1 MSSSRFRLRAL
12 GAVGSV
18 AALALAAC
26 SSSGSS
32 SGGGSA
38 STNSS
43 SGTVTVAVVSNP
55 LITGQMIPL
64 TQSVFEKQNPGI
76 TVKFATYTE
85 GDLRA
90 AIEKDVSTHSNAF
103 NVIMIGPYETPL
115 FAKNG
120 WLTNLSTTYINSDP
134 SYDASDILPSISKAL
149 SYNGSLYAVPFY
161 GESSMLYYRTD
172 MFKAAGLTMP
182 QHPTWAQVQTF
193 AAKLNQPGKVSGI
206 CLRGLAGW
214 GDNMASLDTVVNT
227 FGGQWFNMN
236 WQPQLTSPAFENATN
251 FYVNLVR
258 QYGEPGAS
266 ADSFNQLLTLYG
278 QGKCAMWYDATVA
291 ATSIATTYPSVA
303 AHHRVRLRAG
313 RQDHLSGWLWTWSLG
328 IPQGTSNA
336 GAAWKFVSWATSKQY
351 DSLVAAKYGWAAV
364 PPGTRTSLYSNPSYL
379 AAAKAFAPITIA
391 SINGTDPNHP
401 TVNPVPYVGIQYVDI
416 PQFESLG
423 VQVGQQ
429 IAGAIA
435 GTESVSQALST
446 SQSDASAYT
455 PAELRPANAVTGPRR
470 CADSSGAPALRTTS
484 CYVNRRASGDGT
496 RRPGPAPQGRGPDAR
511 GQPPGGVAAPPA
523 AVARAD
529 LHRDLVTQI
538 PFLVT
543 LWYSFQAY
551 FFDIPGGAHW
561 TGLSNYK
568 AVFTDANFRGA
579 LVRSVS

>member
-1 MSSSRFRLRAL
+1 MSSPPFRFRVL

-18 AALALAAC
+18 AALVALAAC
-26 SSSGSS
+26 SSSSS
-32 SGGGSA
+32 SSGSA

-103 NVIMIGPYETPL
+103 NVIMIGPYEAPL

-120 WLTNLSTTYINSDP
+120 WLDNLSSQFVSSDP

-149 SYNGSLYAVPFY
+149 SYNGNLYAVPFY

-172 MFKAAGLTMP
+172 LFKAAGLTMP
-182 QHPTWAQVQTF
+182 AHPTWDQVASF
-193 AAKLNQPGKVSGI
+193 AAKLNQPGKQSGI

-227 FGGQWFNMN
+227 FGGEWFNMN
-236 WQPQLTSPAFENATN
+236 WQPQLTSPAFEAATN

-258 QYGEPGAS
+258 KDGEPGAS

-291 ATSIATTYPSVA
+291 ATSIATTYPSMA
-303 AHHRVRLRAG
+303 ANTGYAFAPV
-313 RQDHLSGWLWTWSLG
+313 DKTSSSGWLWTWSLG
-328 IPQGTSNA
+328 IPQGVGDQ
-336 GAAWKFVSWATSKQY
+336 GAAWKFVSWATSKEY
-351 DSLVAAKYGWAAV
+351 DSLVASKYGWAAV
-364 PPGTRTSLYSNPSYL
+364 PPGTRTSLYSNSSYL
-379 AAAKAFAPITIA
+379 AAAKAFAPITIQ
-391 SINGTDPNHP
+391 SIDGTDPDHP

-435 GTESVSQALST
+435 GTESVNQALSAGQAAA
-446 SQSDASAYT
+446 SQYT
-455 PAELRPANAVTGPRR
+455 PAELSAG
-470 CADSSGAPALRTTS
+470 
-484 CYVNRRASGDGT
+484 
-496 RRPGPAPQGRGPDAR
+496 
-511 GQPPGGVAAPPA
+511 
-523 AVARAD
+523 
-529 LHRDLVTQI
+529 
-538 PFLVT
+538 
-543 LWYSFQAY
+543 
-551 FFDIPGGAHW
+551 
-561 TGLSNYK
+561 
-568 AVFTDANFRGA
+568 
-579 LVRSVS
+579 